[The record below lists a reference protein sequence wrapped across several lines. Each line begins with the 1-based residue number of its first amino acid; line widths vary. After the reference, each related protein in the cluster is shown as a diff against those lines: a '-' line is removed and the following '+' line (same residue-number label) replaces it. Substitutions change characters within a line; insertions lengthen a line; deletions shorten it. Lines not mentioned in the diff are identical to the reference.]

1 MLLSVASFRSLPY
14 PCTRIPSAHT
24 RSPQDADVYRI
35 YPVKAATTRNL
46 LYALRFQP
54 IIAEAVD
61 IVRGMRLDVLHPAP
75 PTLVAST
82 GAAPGAGPHPAFFG
96 TATPTTPAGAEPG
109 AVEALASS
117 GLRRNSGPRAGA
129 LLRSPTLLSQR
140 QPSSSTLRL
149 TRGSVGNGTM
159 NGTLRPDEVYVAACQ
174 HLLYAL
180 HELLLWQAGDI
191 DADGE
196 IQRRDGVPLFAF
208 LGGDDGSVRLYAS
221 DHLHGGPGHQDMPGG
236 TAAGGGGN
244 TKKGS
249 MFTSASVAGG
259 GASSCASSHPSARGR
274 DLMEKDED
282 SFDRDM
288 TWRRREL
295 LRDTHVVEQLLM
307 FISVAFQLYRGRTYA
322 RTREELL
329 LAAARGDTAAP
340 AVVAATEA
348 GAAETAG
355 ADAVP
360 DAHLLAPDAIP
371 LIDACCR
378 YAYRLLRVMMTSSCA
393 LTVLYLAGVNSM
405 VRHISLGWDPP
416 IEEILAAAIGQ
427 DRVAPTASKPKGAAN
442 NSSATTSNRLS
453 CSDLYQLV
461 LELYA
466 SYMKKEITGVKFL
479 KLLANVRRVCARY
492 VCHRFNNP
500 HHHGHT
506 PLTNHHH
513 HRQQITTGV
522 RPRQRGGPQGAVLP
536 RGADPAHQA

>member
-14 PCTRIPSAHT
+14 PCTCIPSPYT
-24 RSPQDADVYRI
+24 RSPQDAEVYRI
-35 YPVKAATTRNL
+35 YPVKVATTRNL

-54 IIAEAVD
+54 LIAETVE

-75 PTLVAST
+75 PTPVASA
-82 GAAPGAGPHPAFFG
+82 GAAPGAGSHPAFLG

-109 AVEALASS
+109 VVEALASS
-117 GLRRNSGPRAGA
+117 GLRRSSGPRAGA

-149 TRGSVGNGTM
+149 TRGAVGNGTM

-221 DHLHGGPGHQDMPGG
+221 DHVHGHGHQDKPGG
-236 TAAGGGGN
+236 AATGGGGN

-249 MFTSASVAGG
+249 MFTSASAAGG
-259 GASSCASSHPSARGR
+259 GASSGSSNHPSARGR

-322 RTREELL
+322 RMREELL
-329 LAAARGDTAAP
+329 LAAARGDAA
-340 AVVAATEA
+340 AAGAVAATEA

-378 YAYRLLRVMMTSSCA
+378 YAYRLLREMMTSSCA

-416 IEEILAAAIGQ
+416 IEEILAAAIDQ

-442 NSSATTSNRLS
+442 NNTTTTSNRLS

-466 SYMKKEITGVKFL
+466 SYMKKEITGVKIL
-479 KLLANVRRVCARY
+479 KLLANVRRARAMSAIE
-492 VCHRFNNP
+492 C
-500 HHHGHT
+500 
-506 PLTNHHH
+506 
-513 HRQQITTGV
+513 Q
-522 RPRQRGGPQGAVLP
+522 
-536 RGADPAHQA
+536 